1 MIDALEGMSCGG
13 VDEEEKA
20 PKGRVIAWICTSA
33 EYSSSSRF
41 GDGPGSLDNERPKWQ
56 RFLDEVG
63 EAVDRRVRGEMLR

>member
-1 MIDALEGMSCGG
+1 M
-13 VDEEEKA
+13 K
-20 PKGRVIAWICTSA
+20 WA
-33 EYSSSSRF
+33 EYSSSSGF